1 MPISAAAKRRPSRTG
16 AGRYRLL
23 AARAGVRRYKGAV
36 PVVDAGHEDVVVGVQ
51 DLEHPLDPRRVAHA
65 DRLDGGLGH
74 QPGHRVDVGGVLGA
88 QRALL
93 LDPQHAVS
101 QQQAHTARRE
111 GEQQEVAAYGR
122 GSSPPGSV
130 GHGEHRPTADALQ
143 RAPLTAAASE
153 TPGECY
159 VNRIRVATPSLARH
173 SPAPCSPL
181 SWTKIA
187 NSLFPSERLAR
198 DRAGLGCSELVN
210 HPPQSTQR
218 KDARPGENS
227 TLHIA
232 LRTL

>member
-74 QPGHRVDVGGVLGA
+74 QPGHRVNVGGVLGA

-130 GHGEHRPTADALQ
+130 EHGEHRATADAFQ
-143 RAPLTAAASE
+143 CAPLTPAASE

-159 VNRIRVATPSLARH
+159 VNRIRVATASPPAWAPAARH
-173 SPAPCSPL
+173 RPAPGPPL
-181 SWTKIA
+181 TPAGPVLPPAGTAGTPRRAPGCGRPPVLPW
-187 NSLFPSERLAR
+187 PG
-198 DRAGLGCSELVN
+198 RAGARAPARCRC
-210 HPPQSTQR
+210 PPS
-218 KDARPGENS
+218 PG
-227 TLHIA
+227 
-232 LRTL
+232 